1 MLNRQLLRDTIKTV
15 ADSLRTHKL
24 RAALTLVGVISGA
37 AVVTTVGAVLTGLS
51 ERVQNV
57 TETSSPNVI
66 YFTKSEKIGPSFS
79 RPTAEERQRPRLTG
93 EDALAI
99 AGLASPLSV
108 SPQQIQGS
116 YGPTANAP
124 QVTAR
129 GRSGINPLILGV
141 WDNYGD
147 IETISLAQG
156 RFFTA
161 NERRA
166 RATVAVIGAGL
177 ARQIFPDLNPVGE
190 EVKIDGRVF
199 RVTGVL
205 AASAGEGVIGSD
217 DIAERTI
224 YVPFNTLEKFYPESE
239 EIAIVVRAPRGRE
252 DEVID
257 EVSYLLRQRRN
268 VPAGAPNNFGV
279 NRAAQI
285 FTLVNQIIA
294 VLAFIVVPIALA
306 SLLVGGV
313 GVMNIM
319 LVSVKERAPEIGI
332 RRALGATKRDI
343 LAQFLGEAIVL
354 TGAGGVTGILL
365 GFLAAFVVRFVV
377 RFPTAVPWWAVVAGL
392 GASVLVG
399 LLAGLWPA
407 LRAARLDPIAAMR
420 GD

>member
-1 MLNRQLLRDTIKTV
+1 MLNRQLLRATIKTV

-66 YFTKSEKIGPSFS
+66 YFTKTEKIGPSFS

-99 AGLASPLSV
+99 AGLSSPLAV

-147 IETISLAQG
+147 IQTISLAQG

-166 RATVAVIGAGL
+166 RATVAIIGAGL
-177 ARQIFPDLNPVGE
+177 AQQIFADLNPVGA
-190 EVKIDGRVF
+190 EVKIDGRIF
-199 RVTGVL
+199 RVIGVL

-268 VPAGAPNNFGV
+268 VPTNAPNNFGV

-294 VLAFIVVPIALA
+294 VLAFIIVPIALA

-332 RRALGATKRDI
+332 RRALGATQRDI

-377 RFPTAVPWWAVVAGL
+377 RFPTAVPWWAVVGFTPCLIKGWL
-392 GASVLVG
+392 GN
-399 LLAGLWPA
+399 
-407 LRAARLDPIAAMR
+407 LDSRRIFHR
-420 GD
+420 I